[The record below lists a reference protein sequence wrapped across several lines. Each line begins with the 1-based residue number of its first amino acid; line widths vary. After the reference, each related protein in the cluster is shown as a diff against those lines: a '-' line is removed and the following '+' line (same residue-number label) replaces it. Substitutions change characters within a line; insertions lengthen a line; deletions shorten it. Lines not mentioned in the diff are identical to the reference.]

1 MSNAVFGASLV
12 SSGQLFSATRFLA
25 AIVLAGGLIGCG
37 QGNDGAINGDKYAA
51 YAETVPDYRILDDE
65 AAMANVQFDNAAP
78 QAVEELKVR
87 VVSYSTAAE
96 EASKCGIFL
105 AELSEWGAMNCGRD

>member
-1 MSNAVFGASLV
+1 MSSTIFDANLTL
-12 SSGQLFSATRFLA
+12 SGPAKFAARLLA
-25 AIVLAGGLIGCG
+25 AVVMAGGLAACG
-37 QGNDGAINGDKYAA
+37 QGNDGNINGDKYSAF
-51 YAETVPDYRILDDE
+51 AETVPDYKILDDE
-65 AAMANVQFDNAAP
+65 VANAGVQFNDAAP

-105 AELSEWGAMNCGRD
+105 AEISEWGAMNCGRD